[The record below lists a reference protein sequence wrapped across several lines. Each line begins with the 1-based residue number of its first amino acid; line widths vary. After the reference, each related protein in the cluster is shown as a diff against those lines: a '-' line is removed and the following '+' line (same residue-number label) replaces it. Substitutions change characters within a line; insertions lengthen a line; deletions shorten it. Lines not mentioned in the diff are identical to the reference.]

1 MSSPPGHVY
10 DPRATYAPAG
20 GGVERGWAAAA
31 AALPDVPCVLAV
43 DGPVILAWDELVR
56 GLGDAVRESGR
67 SISFARTSD
76 ALAPWDTIL
85 ARTSSIALKDDPDF
99 ETIPS
104 LQLSDLFD
112 RRPDPAGVVGSDVV
126 EGDVADVRVVIGPG
140 AAFAQHDVLWYADLP
155 KRYAERAVARGSGAN
170 LGQGAEDARPTTRR
184 LFYVD
189 WPLLDRHRDAV
200 ADGVDRWL
208 DMQEPAAPA
217 HLDNDTLTATLG
229 QLARRPFRTRTW
241 FNSTPWGGHWAQRRL
256 GMQLEAPNTALG
268 YELIAPESG
277 ILVGD
282 DGLSAEV
289 PLQLLVSRHPVDV
302 LGARVHRTFGS
313 SFPIRFDYLD
323 TQGGSDLSVHC
334 HPQPEY
340 MRRVFGW
347 PYTQHETY
355 YLMSNSPGSRV
366 FLGLRE
372 GVDVDVF
379 AKQAHHAEHHG
390 TEFDIEQYVQTFP
403 ADEHQLF
410 LIPAGTPHGS
420 GAGNVVLEIS
430 ATPYLYSLRLYD
442 WLRTDAMGALRPV
455 HVDHAF
461 TNLDQERT
469 GDAVGRDL
477 VQRPRELRRGP
488 DWRDE
493 LIGALPQMFF
503 EIRRLQLDGPTP
515 VRTSTDDGFHVLNV
529 VQGEGV
535 TIEMDNGASHQ
546 LAYAETVVVPA
557 SVGSYTVRRTGV
569 TTTRV
574 VRSVIRED

>member
-1 MSSPPGHVY
+1 MY
-10 DPRATYAPAG
+10 DACVTYAPIDG
-20 GGVERGWAAAA
+20 HVERGWAAAA

-43 DGPVILAWDELVR
+43 EGPVILAWDELVR
-56 GLGDAVRESGR
+56 GLGDAVRGAGR
-67 SISFARTSD
+67 TISFSRAAD
-76 ALAPWDTIL
+76 ALAPWKEVL
-85 ARTSSIALKDDPDF
+85 ARTSSMALKADPDF
-99 ETIPS
+99 ESIPS

-112 RRPDPAGVVGSDVV
+112 RRPGPSDAT
-126 EGDVADVRVVIGPG
+126 GVADVRVVIGPG
-140 AAFAQHDVLWYADLP
+140 AAFAEHDVLWYADLP
-155 KRYAERAVARGSGAN
+155 KRHAERAVAEGVGVN
-170 LGQGAEDARPTTRR
+170 LGQGADDGPATTRR

-200 ADGVDRWL
+200 TDGMARWL

-217 HLDNDTLTATLG
+217 QLHGDTLAATLR
-229 QLARRPFRTRTW
+229 QLAHRPFRTRTW
-241 FNSTPWGGHWAQRRL
+241 FNSTPWGGHWAQRTL
-256 GMQLEAPNTALG
+256 GMHREAPNTALG

-277 ILVGD
+277 ILIGD
-282 DGLSAEV
+282 GRLAAEV

-334 HPQPEY
+334 HPQPDY

-355 YLMSNSPGSRV
+355 YLMSSSPGSRV

-372 GVDVDVF
+372 GVDVGVF
-379 AKQAHHAEHHG
+379 AKQAHHAEDHG
-390 TEFDIEQYVQTFP
+390 AEFDIEQYVQTFP

-430 ATPYLYSLRLYD
+430 ATPYLYSLRFYD
-442 WLRTDAMGALRPV
+442 WLRTDAAGARRPV

-461 TNLDQERT
+461 TNLDRERT
-469 GDAVGRDL
+469 GEAVVRDL
-477 VQRPRELRRGP
+477 VQRPRELRRGTG
-488 DWRDE
+488 WRDE
-493 LIGALPQMFF
+493 LLGALPQMFF
-503 EIRRLQLDGPTP
+503 EVRRLELDSPTP
-515 VRTSTDDGFHVLNV
+515 VWTNTDDGFHVLNV

-535 TIEMDNGASHQ
+535 TIELDAGASHH
-546 LAYAETVVVPA
+546 LAYAETLVVPA
-557 SVGSYTVRRTGV
+557 SVGSYAVRRTG
-569 TTTRV
+569 TTMTRV